1 MSLGG
6 FSAFAGRVGR
16 NLAFKT
22 LTEIAG
28 RLLSFLF
35 YMALARWL
43 GAGQFGLFSL
53 VNSVGAIAVFLV
65 DPGVNI
71 TFIRSASRAPG
82 HLENTSASILGLKL
96 ALSFLTVTA
105 CVVYGALAGYD
116 AYMIGLLGLMG
127 AQMAGFALMEFAGAI
142 FQAREEMWAETFLL
156 SVGRT
161 AVVIIAIGALAL
173 GAGVGMTLLAMTVTQ
188 GVAVVWAFAWTVKRG
203 VPLTVGFDVLS
214 WGGLLRDSVP
224 LGAASFFTVLFYR
237 VDVAMAPFLGV
248 TLPDLGFYSA
258 GVKILDV
265 ALSAPSLFYAALFPT
280 LSALVGGDRRGFVKW
295 ADRSLAIVTAGGIV
309 VAMAGILFS
318 REIITFIF
326 TESFAPAERPMKLL
340 FVASAVMFAR
350 HGLMMTLLLDNR
362 TRQAVSVAV
371 VTVVLNV
378 VFNLVLTPQ
387 FGLMGMAGAK
397 LGSDIALVGMAGY
410 LWMLRRKA

>member
-1 MSLGG
+1 MSHGA
-6 FSAFAGRVGR
+6 FSAFAARVGR

-43 GAGQFGLFSL
+43 GAEQFGIFSL
-53 VNSVGAIAVFLV
+53 VSSVGAIAVFLA
-65 DPGVNI
+65 DPGLNI
-71 TFIRSASRAPG
+71 TFIRSVPRTPG
-82 HLENTSASILGLKL
+82 HLENTAASILRLKL
-96 ALSFLTVTA
+96 ALSLLTVTV
-105 CVVYGALAGYD
+105 CIVYGVASGYGM
-116 AYMIGLLGLMG
+116 YMTGLLGLMG

-161 AVVIIAIGALAL
+161 AVVILAIAALAL
-173 GAGVGMTLLAMTVTQ
+173 GAGVGMTLLVMTIAQ
-188 GVAVVWAFAWTVKRG
+188 GAAVVWAFAWTVKRG
-203 VPLTVGFDVLS
+203 VPLTGGWDVFS
-214 WGGLLRDSVP
+214 WGRLLRDSVP

-265 ALSAPSLFYAALFPT
+265 ALAAPSLFYSALFPT
-280 LSALVGGDRRGFVKW
+280 LSALAGGDRRRFVKW
-295 ADRSLAIVTAGGIV
+295 ADRSLAIVTAGGIAAAV
-309 VAMAGILFS
+309 AGIVFS
-318 REIITFIF
+318 REIIAVIF

-350 HGLMMTLLLDNR
+350 HGLMMTLLLDAR
-362 TRQAVSVAV
+362 ARQAVTFAA
-371 VTVVLNV
+371 VTVVANV
-378 VFNLVLTPQ
+378 VLNLALTPQ
-387 FGLMGMAGAK
+387 FGVMGMAGAK

-410 LWMLRRKA
+410 LWILRRRA

>member
-1 MSLGG
+1 MSL
-6 FSAFAGRVGR
+6 AARVGR
-16 NLAFKT
+16 NLVFKT

-43 GAGQFGLFSL
+43 GAEQFGLFSL

-71 TFIRSASRAPG
+71 TFIRSVPRTPG
-82 HLENTSASILGLKL
+82 HLEDTAARILRLKL
-96 ALSFLTVTA
+96 ALSAITVTV
-105 CVVYGALAGYD
+105 CVVYGVAAGYGM
-116 AYMIGLLGLMG
+116 YMTGLLGLMG

-142 FQAREEMWAETFLL
+142 FQAREEMWVETFLL

-173 GAGVGMTLLAMTVTQ
+173 GAGVAMTLLAMTLTQ
-188 GVAVVWAFAWTVKRG
+188 GAAVVWAFAWTVKRG
-203 VPLTVGFDVLS
+203 VPLKGEWDVFS
-214 WGGLLRDSVP
+214 WGQLLRDSVP

-248 TLPDLGFYSA
+248 ALPDLGFYSA

-265 ALSAPSLFYAALFPT
+265 ALAAPSLFYSALFPT
-280 LSALVGGDRRGFVKW
+280 LSALAGDDRRGFVKW
-295 ADRSLAIVTAGGIV
+295 ADRSLAAVTAIGIV
-309 VAMAGILFS
+309 GAVAGILFS
-318 REIITFIF
+318 REIITVIF
-326 TESFAPAERPMKLL
+326 TESFAPAERPLKLL

-350 HGLMMTLLLDNR
+350 HGLMMTLLLDAR
-362 TRQAVSVAV
+362 ARQAVTFAA
-371 VTVVLNV
+371 VTVVVNV
-378 VFNLVLTPQ
+378 VLNLVLTPQ
-387 FGLMGMAGAK
+387 FGVMGMAGAK

-410 LWMLRRKA
+410 IWFLRRRA